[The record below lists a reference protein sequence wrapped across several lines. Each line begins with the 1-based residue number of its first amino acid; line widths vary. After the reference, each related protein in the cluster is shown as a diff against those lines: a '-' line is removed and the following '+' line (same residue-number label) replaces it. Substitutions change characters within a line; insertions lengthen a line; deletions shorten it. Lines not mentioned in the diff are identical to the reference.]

1 MNNSEVNNKEG
12 KPRKYQS
19 SNVLIVDNDR
29 ESVRLI
35 LETLACKGIRGHLV
49 NDEESAI
56 AFFDKD
62 ECDLVFTGVQI
73 SRCPGS
79 AAQLQGGF
87 KLLQCFRIVQETLI
101 IIFPQSNI
109 CISKIRVNGKSSI
122 NSPFTFI

>member
-56 AFFDKD
+56 AFLIK
-62 ECDLVFTGVQI
+62 T
-73 SRCPGS
+73 S
-79 AAQLQGGF
+79 ATLYLPGF
-87 KLLQCFRIVQETLI
+87 K
-101 IIFPQSNI
+101 
-109 CISKIRVNGKSSI
+109 
-122 NSPFTFI
+122 